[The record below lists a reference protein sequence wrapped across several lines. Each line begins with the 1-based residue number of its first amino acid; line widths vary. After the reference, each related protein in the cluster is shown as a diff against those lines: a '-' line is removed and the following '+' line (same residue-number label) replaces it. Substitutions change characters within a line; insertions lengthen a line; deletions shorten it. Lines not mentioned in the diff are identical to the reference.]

1 MDQPTIEQHR
11 QESRSEWPFFAFVT
25 LVMIFIYGIAVV
37 QIPDLRANPILFVL
51 FTVLLVVHA
60 VLYWMPLLFPF
71 GSTKQGLLYL
81 SVQTILAY
89 TLILMAGSPFL
100 TFGLI
105 APLIGLSL
113 GMLPG
118 RVTAVFIIIVLAIS
132 AGVMVIFEGWTSVS
146 GWLLLALPTTLFII
160 IYVVLYGRQAAA
172 KEQAQKLVGEL
183 EEAHAELADY
193 AAQVEEL
200 TLAAERQRMARELH
214 DTLAQGVAG
223 LILQLEAVDAH
234 LDNGDSQRAQT
245 IVQQAMVRARG
256 TLADARNAIDDLRK
270 EHEDEWD
277 LGNTIRGKTNRFS
290 ISTNIPCH
298 LDLDLPPILPES
310 VYEPSVRT
318 VTEALAN
325 ITKHA
330 SATEVWVS
338 LKVENQTLMVEVR
351 DNGIGFDPVAPI
363 ATGHYGLQ
371 GMQERADFAGGSV
384 AILSRP
390 GSGTTVRLCI
400 PLDSPQPITD
410 L

>member
-37 QIPDLRANPILFVL
+37 QIPDLRANPIIFVL

-60 VLYWMPLLFPF
+60 ALYWLPLLFPF
-71 GSTKQGLLYL
+71 NTKQGLLYL

-89 TLILMAGSPFL
+89 TLILIAGSPFL
-100 TFGLI
+100 TFGLV

-146 GWLLLALPTTLFII
+146 GWLLLALPITLFII

-193 AAQVEEL
+193 ADQVEDL
-200 TLAAERQRMARELH
+200 TLVAERQRMARELH

-245 IVQQAMVRARG
+245 IVQQAMDRARG

-351 DNGIGFDPVAPI
+351 DNGIGFDPLVPI
-363 ATGHYGLQ
+363 APGHYGLQ

-384 AILSRP
+384 DILSRP
-390 GSGTTVRLCI
+390 GGGTTVRLRI
-400 PLDSPQPITD
+400 PLDPPQPIPD